1 MSPREH
7 FALAGATHCLDE
19 VREVAIACATRPAE
33 PELAAE
39 LWAGIVAGA
48 LSVVDTFNA
57 CGRRYVIARRN
68 PRSLRGRLALTER
81 QATMLRAI
89 AEGRTNKELE
99 GELNLRA
106 STVSTH
112 VTLLLAKLG
121 VQTRAEVARRFACLA
136 QLAIEG

>member
-7 FALAGATHCLDE
+7 FALVGAAHCLDE
-19 VREVAIACATRPAE
+19 LRDVAITCATRRAE

-39 LWAGIVAGA
+39 VWAGIIGGA
-48 LSVVDTFNA
+48 LSLVDAFNA
-57 CGRRYVIARRN
+57 RGRRYVIARRN
-68 PRSLRGRLALTER
+68 PGALRRRLALTDR

-89 AEGRTNKELE
+89 AEGRSNKELE
-99 GELNLRA
+99 CELNIRA

-121 VQTRAEVARRFACLA
+121 IQTRAEVARRFACLL
-136 QLAIEG
+136 QLAS